1 MPKNGNGHAFP
12 MNTPRF
18 GVTSKLFLAILATC
32 IVVTIAMGMAVRFS
46 FERGF
51 EHYMDQRE
59 TRRAEAITALLADY
73 YREAG
78 DWDDLRHQPR
88 RWWRLLRSIPDA
100 GAPANERPPMPF
112 VPAPYALLDEQG
124 KIIVSASPGGPR
136 DGPRGRAQDNAQDD
150 TRDGSSSPAQ
160 GNMRGGQR
168 HPVEVD
174 GRIVAWLSAPPL
186 ASATTVV
193 DERFAT
199 QQLKATWL
207 ISALSVLIAALV
219 SVLLARSLI
228 APLRRLGSATHRLA
242 GGDYAT
248 RVAVTSQDELGQL
261 ARDFNHLALTLENNE
276 RMRRD
281 MVADISH
288 ELRTPLAILQGELE
302 AMQDGVRA
310 MTPES
315 LASLQAEVA
324 TLKKLID
331 DLYELSLADVGAM
344 HYRMTRV
351 DAGAL
356 LGAVCASFRERMA
369 ARGLALSV
377 QVDPQAPPMHGDPQR
392 LTQLFNNLL
401 ENSLRYTD
409 PGGQTQ
415 VRLQAQGKDLE
426 ITVEDSAPG
435 VPEALLPRLFER
447 MFRADPSRSR
457 ESGGS
462 GLGLALAARIVEAHG
477 GSIQAQPSALG
488 GVRIVMRLPHQ

>member
-1 MPKNGNGHAFP
+1 MHK
-12 MNTPRF
+12 PRF

-46 FERGF
+46 FEWGF
-51 EHYMDQRE
+51 KHYMDERE
-59 TRRAEAITALLADY
+59 TRRAEAITTLLADY

-78 DWDDLRHQPR
+78 DWDELRHQPR
-88 RWWRLLRSIPDA
+88 RWWRLLRSIPDSDA
-100 GAPANERPPMPF
+100 HHGERPPMP
-112 VPAPYALLDEQG
+112 VLPPPYALLDEQG
-124 KIIVSASPGGPR
+124 RTIVSAGPG
-136 DGPRGRAQDNAQDD
+136 
-150 TRDGSSSPAQ
+150 
-160 GNMRGGQR
+160 GGQR
-168 HPVEVD
+168 GSRRHPIQVE
-174 GRIVAWLSAPPL
+174 GRVVGWLAAPPP
-186 ASATTVV
+186 ASAATVL

-199 QQLKATWL
+199 QQLTATWL
-207 ISALSVLIAALV
+207 ISALSVVIAALV

-228 APLRRLGSATHRLA
+228 APLRRLGRATHSLA
-242 GGDYAT
+242 SGDYAT
-248 RVAVTSQDELGQL
+248 RVAATSTDELGQL

-310 MTPES
+310 LTPDS

-344 HYRMTRV
+344 RYRMTNV

-356 LGAVCASFRERMA
+356 LEAVCASFRERMA
-369 ARGLALSV
+369 ARGLALDV
-377 QVDPQAPPMHGDPQR
+377 QIAPQTPPLHGDPQR

-409 PGGQTQ
+409 PDGQTR
-415 VRLQAQGKDLE
+415 VRLQAQGDALE
-426 ITVEDSAPG
+426 ISVEDSAPG
-435 VPEALLPRLFER
+435 VPDELLPRLFER

-477 GSIQAQPSALG
+477 GTIQALPSPLG
-488 GVRIVMRLPHQ
+488 GVRIAMRLPLTPA

>member
-1 MPKNGNGHAFP
+1 MKN
-12 MNTPRF
+12 PRF

-59 TRRAEAITALLADY
+59 TRRAEAITAILADY

-78 DWDDLRHQPR
+78 DWDELRHQPR
-88 RWWRLLRSIPDA
+88 RWWRLLRSIPDSNPHP
-100 GAPANERPPMPF
+100 GDRPPPMPF
-112 VPAPYALLDEQG
+112 VPPPYALLDEQG
-124 KIIVSASPGGPR
+124 QVIVSAAPGGGLR
-136 DGPRGRAQDNAQDD
+136 DGPRSGA
-150 TRDGSSSPAQ
+150 RDS
-160 GNMRGGQR
+160 QR
-168 HPVEVD
+168 YPVEVD
-174 GRIVAWLSAPPL
+174 GRVVAWLSAPPL
-186 ASATTVV
+186 ASAATVV
-193 DERFAT
+193 DERFAA

-228 APLRRLGSATHRLA
+228 APLRRLGNATHRLA

-248 RVAVTSQDELGQL
+248 RVAATSHDELGQL
-261 ARDFNHLALTLENNE
+261 ALDFNHLARTLEHNE

-310 MTPES
+310 LTPES

-344 HYRMTRV
+344 HYRMTSV

-369 ARGLALSV
+369 ARGLALDV
-377 QVDPQAPPMHGDPQR
+377 QIDPHAPPMHGDPQR

-409 PGGQTQ
+409 PQGRTR
-415 VRLQAQGKDLE
+415 VRLRAQDRELE

-447 MFRADPSRSR
+447 MFRVDPSRSR
-457 ESGGS
+457 ESGGA

-477 GSIQAQPSALG
+477 GGIQAQPSPLG
-488 GVRIVMRLPHQ
+488 GVRIVMRFPHLQG

>member
-1 MPKNGNGHAFP
+1 MK
-12 MNTPRF
+12 TPRF

-46 FERGF
+46 FEWGF
-51 EHYMDQRE
+51 KHYMDERE
-59 TRRAEAITALLADY
+59 TRRAEAITAILADY
-73 YREAG
+73 YRETG
-78 DWDDLRHQPR
+78 DWDELRHQPR
-88 RWWRLLRSIPDA
+88 RWWRLLRSIPDS
-100 GAPANERPPMPF
+100 GAHHGERPPMPMPV
-112 VPAPYALLDEQG
+112 VPPSYALLDENG
-124 KIIVSASPGGPR
+124 KTIVSAGPG
-136 DGPRGRAQDNAQDD
+136 
-150 TRDGSSSPAQ
+150 
-160 GNMRGGQR
+160 GGQR
-168 HPVEVD
+168 GSRRHSIEVD
-174 GRIVAWLSAPPL
+174 GRVVGWLSAPPH
-186 ASATTVV
+186 ASAATVI

-199 QQLKATWL
+199 QQLTATWL
-207 ISALSVLIAALV
+207 ISALSVVLAALV
-219 SVLLARSLI
+219 SVLLARGLI
-228 APLRRLGSATHRLA
+228 APLRRLGRATHRLA
-242 GGDYAT
+242 SGDYAT
-248 RVAVTSQDELGQL
+248 RVAASSGDELGQL

-310 MTPES
+310 LTPES

-324 TLKKLID
+324 TLKKLIE

-351 DAGAL
+351 DTGAL
-356 LGAVCASFRERMA
+356 LSAVCASFRERMA
-369 ARGLALSV
+369 ARGLTLDV
-377 QVDPQAPPMHGDPQR
+377 QVDPLAPPLHGDPQR

-409 PGGQTQ
+409 PEGQTRI
-415 VRLQAQGKDLE
+415 RLQARGQTLE
-426 ITVEDSAPG
+426 ISVEDSAPG
-435 VPEALLPRLFER
+435 VPDSLLPRLFER

-477 GSIQAQPSALG
+477 GTIQAQPSPLG
-488 GVRIVMRLPHQ
+488 GVRILMHFPLGTA

>member
-1 MPKNGNGHAFP
+1 MES
-12 MNTPRF
+12 PRF

-32 IVVTIAMGMAVRFS
+32 IIVTIAMGMAVRFS

-51 EHYMDQRE
+51 RHYTDERE
-59 TRRAEAITALLADY
+59 TRRAEAITAILADY

-78 DWDDLRHQPR
+78 DWDELRHQTR
-88 RWWRLLRSIPDA
+88 RWWRLLRSIPDT
-100 GAPANERPPMPF
+100 GAHQGERPPNPMPV
-112 VPAPYALLDEQG
+112 VPPSYALLDARG
-124 KIIVSASPGGPR
+124 NTIVNAGPGPGSV
-136 DGPRGRAQDNAQDD
+136 PRG
-150 TRDGSSSPAQ
+150 S
-160 GNMRGGQR
+160 QR
-168 HPVEVD
+168 HAIEVD
-174 GRIVAWLSAPPL
+174 GSVVGWLAVPPRPSAI
-186 ASATTVV
+186 SVI
-193 DERFAT
+193 DERFAA

-207 ISALSVLIAALV
+207 ISALSVVIAAIV

-228 APLRRLGSATHRLA
+228 APLRRLGRATHRLA

-248 RVAVTSQDELGQL
+248 RVAANSRDELGQL
-261 ARDFNHLALTLENNE
+261 ARDFNHLALTLESNE

-310 MTPES
+310 LTP
-315 LASLQAEVA
+315 ASLSSLQTEVA

-344 HYRMTRV
+344 HYRMTSV
-351 DAGAL
+351 DAGTL
-356 LGAVCASFRERMA
+356 LEAVCASYRERMA
-369 ARGLALSV
+369 AGGLTLHTQIS
-377 QVDPQAPPMHGDPQR
+377 PHTPPIHGDPQR

-409 PGGQTQ
+409 PQGQTW
-415 VRLQAQGKDLE
+415 VRLHVQGNELE
-426 ITVEDSAPG
+426 IVVEDSAPG
-435 VPEALLPRLFER
+435 VPNELLPRLFER
-447 MFRADPSRSR
+447 MFRVDPSRSR

-477 GSIQAQPSALG
+477 GNIQALASPLG
-488 GVRIVMRLPHQ
+488 GVRILMHFPLLAA

>member
-1 MPKNGNGHAFP
+1 MKN
-12 MNTPRF
+12 PRF

-59 TRRAEAITALLADY
+59 TRRAEAITAILADY

-78 DWDDLRHQPR
+78 NWDELRHQPR

-100 GAPANERPPMPF
+100 SPPGDRPPPMPF
-112 VPAPYALLDEQG
+112 VPPPYALLDEHG
-124 KIIVSASPGGPR
+124 RVIVSAYPGGGMSDGPR
-136 DGPRGRAQDNAQDD
+136 DRAPDD
-150 TRDGSSSPAQ
+150 RRDS
-160 GNMRGGQR
+160 QR
-168 HPVEVD
+168 YPVEVD
-174 GRIVAWLSAPPL
+174 GRTVAWLSTPARGAAPN
-186 ASATTVV
+186 VI

-228 APLRRLGSATHRLA
+228 APLRRLGNATHRLA

-248 RVAVTSQDELGQL
+248 RVAATSHDELGQL
-261 ARDFNHLALTLENNE
+261 ALDFNHLARTLEHNE

-310 MTPES
+310 LTPES

-344 HYRMTRV
+344 HYRMTSV

-369 ARGLALSV
+369 ARGLALDV
-377 QVDPQAPPMHGDPQR
+377 HIDPHAPPMHGDPQR

-409 PGGQTQ
+409 PQGRTL
-415 VRLQAQGKDLE
+415 VRLQAQDKELE

-447 MFRADPSRSR
+447 MFRVDPSRSR

-477 GSIQAQPSALG
+477 GAIEAQPSPLG
-488 GVRIVMRLPHQ
+488 GVRIAIRFPHLQG

>member
-1 MPKNGNGHAFP
+1 MEYCGFACFAACYIAPHLILLF
-12 MNTPRF
+12 MNKPRF

-46 FERGF
+46 FQWSF
-51 EHYMDQRE
+51 EHYVEQRE

-73 YREAG
+73 YTEAG
-78 DWDDLRHQPR
+78 DWDDLRQRPR
-88 RWWRLLRSIPDA
+88 RWWRLLRSIPEV
-100 GAPANERPPMPF
+100 GAPNGRPPMPF
-112 VPAPYALLDEQG
+112 LPAPYALLDAQG
-124 KIIVSASPGGPR
+124 QIIVSASARGPHNTTLN
-136 DGPRGRAQDNAQDD
+136 NAPNAEPDSK
-150 TRDGSSSPAQ
+150 RY
-160 GNMRGGQR
+160 
-168 HPVEVD
+168 PVEVN
-174 GRIVAWLSAPPL
+174 GQVVAWLSAPNSG
-186 ASATTVV
+186 ASATAI
-193 DERFAT
+193 DKRFAT
-199 QQLKATWL
+199 RQLHATWL

-228 APLRRLGSATHRLA
+228 APLRRLGKATHKLA
-242 GGDYAT
+242 GGDYTT
-248 RVAVTSQDELGQL
+248 RVATTSHDELGQL

-310 MTPES
+310 MTPDS
-315 LASLQAEVA
+315 LASLQTEVA

-344 HYRMTRV
+344 HYRMTQV
-351 DAGAL
+351 DAGSIL
-356 LGAVCASFRERMA
+356 STVCSSFRERMA
-369 ARGLALSV
+369 AQGLALAV
-377 QVDPQAPPMHGDPQR
+377 HIAPNSPPIHGDPQR

-409 PGGQTQ
+409 AGGQSV
-415 VRLQAQGKDLE
+415 VRLQASGQHLE

-457 ESGGS
+457 ASGGS
-462 GLGLALAARIVEAHG
+462 GLGLALAARIVEAHH

-488 GVRIVMRLPHQ
+488 GVRIVIRLPNQPG